1 MDKPETRGHSRSHRG
16 LALIPACM
24 IWLVACTGPET
35 PPTTGSAGSAAS
47 LPAADPE
54 PAAADVGS
62 RDALVEFA
70 RQDLAGR
77 LSVPIDSIRLVEA
90 GSVTWPSSAIGCPRP
105 GMGYA
110 QVLVPGSLIVLQV
123 GKDRFA
129 YHAGSGRE
137 PFYCPADRAER
148 PIAEAVSPGT

>member
-1 MDKPETRGHSRSHRG
+1 M
-16 LALIPACM
+16 
-24 IWLVACTGPET
+24 
-35 PPTTGSAGSAAS
+35 
-47 LPAADPE
+47 
-54 PAAADVGS
+54 
-62 RDALVEFA
+62 VEFA

-77 LSVPIDSIRLVEA
+77 LSVPIESIRLVDA

-105 GMGYA
+105 DMSYA

-129 YHAGSGRE
+129 YHARSGAE
-137 PFYCPADRAER
+137 PFYCPADRAEQ